1 MYYLQLLLLA
11 FACAGAVAVIRLL
24 RIQHREL
31 NALSLQIQAIRSE
44 LQQMM
49 EDSSL
54 NSSTMSGRIW
64 NLYRSTNEIRQVTSE
79 LLLLS
84 RDTAGRKAPA
94 VSSRNS
100 TAKYAKTARQRTT
113 KPETCRRKATR
124 KP

>member
-11 FACAGAVAVIRLL
+11 FVCAGAIAVIRLL
-24 RIQHREL
+24 RRQHREL
-31 NALSLQIQAIRSE
+31 NALSLQIQTIRSE
-44 LQQMM
+44 LQQMT

-54 NSSTMSGRIW
+54 NSSTVSGRIW

-94 VSSRNS
+94 EIGRAHV
-100 TAKYAKTARQRTT
+100 
-113 KPETCRRKATR
+113 
-124 KP
+124 

>member
-11 FACAGAVAVIRLL
+11 FVCAVAVAVIRLL
-24 RIQHREL
+24 RRQHREL
-31 NALSLQIQAIRSE
+31 TALSLQIQAIRSE
-44 LQQMM
+44 LQQMT
-49 EDSSL
+49 EDNSL
-54 NSSTMSGRIW
+54 NSSTVSGRIW

-84 RDTAGRKAPA
+84 RDTAGKKAPA
-94 VSSRNS
+94 DSNRNS

>member
-11 FACAGAVAVIRLL
+11 FACAGAVVVIRLL
-24 RIQHREL
+24 RRQHREL
-31 NALSLQIQAIRSE
+31 TALSLQIQAIRSE
-44 LQQMM
+44 LQQMT
-49 EDSSL
+49 EDNSL
-54 NSSTMSGRIW
+54 NSSTVSGRIW

-84 RDTAGRKAPA
+84 RDTAGKKAPA
-94 VSSRNS
+94 DSSRNS